1 MNVVGNAMNTI
12 PLTFNEH
19 QISRTVIGGRENNSE
34 NTLNISVILLNGSGS
49 QFKVNIFENLLQ
61 CNFRSVVS
69 VEHDAQNRSIDD
81 IAKKYPAVKFIVPL
95 EKATDGELINLAM
108 SEVDAD
114 YVLVLRDN
122 LYIPS
127 GIILPNLAERLIKDD
142 YYCVVPRLLDQNKNG
157 IPTQFIPGV
166 EKKHFTV
173 EEIASITDGTKT
185 IFPFDYIALY
195 NRKKFIQLGGFDYT
209 IQSPYWQNL
218 DLGLR
223 SWLWGEQTRLTTMLH
238 FSYVDEIPLVEK
250 NFNLDYLR
258 YHLKNEM
265 PKFKND
271 RAYLSFFSFF
281 TFRNHSSCGFLE
293 ARRQHQDAKKWI
305 EQNKYKF
312 KMDLTYFIENWS
324 SL

>member
-1 MNVVGNAMNTI
+1 MNTI

-19 QISRTVIGGRENNSE
+19 EISRTVIGGHENSSE
-34 NTLNISVILLNGSGS
+34 NTLDISVVLLNGRGS
-49 QFKVNIFENLLQ
+49 YFKSNTFENLLQ

-69 VEHDAQNRSIDD
+69 VEHDSRNFSIDD
-81 IAKKYPAVKFIVPL
+81 IAKKFPAVKFIVPL
-95 EKATDGELINLAM
+95 EKASDGELINLAM
-108 SEVDAD
+108 SEVDSE

-127 GIILPNLAERLIKDD
+127 GIILQNLGERLTKEN
-142 YYCVVPRLLDQNKNG
+142 YYCIVPRLLDQNKSG
-157 IPTQFIPGV
+157 IPTQFVPSV
-166 EKKHFTV
+166 EKKSFRV
-173 EEIASITDGTKT
+173 EEIAGITDGTKT

-238 FSYVDEIPLVEK
+238 FSYIDEIPLAEK
-250 NFNLDYLR
+250 AYNLDYLR
-258 YHLKNEM
+258 YHLKNEL
-265 PKFKND
+265 PKFRND
-271 RAYLSFFSFF
+271 HAHISNLSFFG
-281 TFRNHSSCGFLE
+281 FRNHSSCGLLE
-293 ARRQHQDAKKWI
+293 ARRQFSAAKKWV
-305 EQNKYKF
+305 ERNKYKF
-312 KMDLTYFIENWS
+312 KMDLTYFIENWG